1 MIGARVVVTLVRS
14 PALAGRAANCAAQ
27 MFENSQASMGERV
40 APIANGCRR
49 RMVFMCVH
57 LAEECVSGW
66 NSVPEQV
73 AAAITNPSRV
83 WNSHRG

>member
-14 PALAGRAANCAAQ
+14 PAQASRAANCAAQ
-27 MFENSQASMGERV
+27 MFENSQASMGETV

-57 LAEECVSGW
+57 PAEKFVSRW
-66 NSVPEQV
+66 NFVPERI
-73 AAAITNPSRV
+73 AAAITNPSQV
-83 WNSHRG
+83 WNSNHG